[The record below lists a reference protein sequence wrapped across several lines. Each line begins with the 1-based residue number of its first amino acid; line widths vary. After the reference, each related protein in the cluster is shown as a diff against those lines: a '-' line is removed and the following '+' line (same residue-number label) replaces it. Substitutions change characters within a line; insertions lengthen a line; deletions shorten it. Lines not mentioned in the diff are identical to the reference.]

1 MFDDTGKNRPES
13 LETLMLQRN
22 QLLNGSR
29 PVQMF
34 PIGTKELSL
43 SRRMLRTE
51 NKRGVFHYN
60 PKLIT
65 EEEIQ
70 RLSQAQ
76 RENEF
81 LLLGS
86 YSKRDIV
93 EKILKGE
100 ESLTVTEYTRNGVEI
115 RSAIGCTSTIN
126 EQKAYFESTKQ
137 PNTLIVVGIGPQRIL
152 NGVERL
158 RQWQMH

>member
-1 MFDDTGKNRPES
+1 MFDDTGKTRPES

-29 PVQMF
+29 PAQMF
-34 PIGTKELSL
+34 PTGTKELIL
-43 SRRMLRTE
+43 GRRMLRTE
-51 NKRGVFHYN
+51 NERGVFHYN

-81 LLLGS
+81 LLLGP
-86 YSKRDIV
+86 YSKRDIA
-93 EKILKGE
+93 ERLNKGE
-100 ESLTVTEYTRNGVEI
+100 EPLNITEYTRNGVEI
-115 RSAIGCTSTIN
+115 RCAAGCTSTID
-126 EQKAYFESTKQ
+126 EQKAYFERTKQ
-137 PNTLIVVGIGPQRIL
+137 TNTLIVVGIGPQRIM
-152 NGVERL
+152 G
-158 RQWQMH
+158 